1 MPSVLKIILVLA
13 SLMLLT
19 ACQTDRRRCETET
32 GGAATYRK
40 SDNCG
45 RAAKPAEGSDRP
57 ERQVREKQARRR
69 PGSTARSTGSSA

>member
-1 MPSVLKIILVLA
+1 MPSVLKIILVLV

-57 ERQVREKQARRR
+57 ERQVREK
-69 PGSTARSTGSSA
+69 PVTPTEPEPEGPVFP